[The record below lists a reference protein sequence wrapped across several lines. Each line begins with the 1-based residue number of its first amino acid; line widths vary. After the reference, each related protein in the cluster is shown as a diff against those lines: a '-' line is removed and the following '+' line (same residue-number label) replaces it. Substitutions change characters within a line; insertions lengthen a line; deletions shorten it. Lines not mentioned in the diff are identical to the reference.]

1 MNRQEQADL
10 IITNARAFTA
20 NRQQPWVESVAVRGS
35 RIVFAGSAAD
45 AAAWRGPRTRV
56 VDGQGA
62 TLLPGLVDSHFHL
75 QWGSTNYED
84 ASLEDIHG
92 LDALAQ
98 AIRAQAARYPD
109 KPWVTG
115 HRLAY
120 DVLGSERMVTRHDLD
135 AIEPNRPVALM
146 SFDYHALWANTR
158 ALELA
163 GILHGASGA
172 ARQRDRDGGGRAGG
186 RPAHRAGRISL
197 RPGCDAAAE
206 RGRARPAA
214 GAGAGRRRR
223 AGASR
228 ACTTWTATRRRWRA
242 MRRGPSRGG

>member
-20 NRQQPWVESVAVRGS
+20 NRRQPSAESVAVRGS
-35 RIVFAGSAAD
+35 RIVFVGTAAD
-45 AAAWRGPRTRV
+45 AAAWRGPETRV

-84 ASLEDIHG
+84 ASLEG
-92 LDALAQ
+92 FTGSTSWRRRCGRRRRSL
-98 AIRAQAARYPD
+98 PD

-135 AIEPNRPVALM
+135 AIEPDRPVALM
-146 SFDYHALWANTR
+146 SFDYHALSANTR

-163 GILHGASGA
+163 GILHGAPVPHGA
-172 ARQRDRDGGGRAGG
+172 K
-186 RPAHRAGRISL
+186 S
-197 RPGCDAAAE
+197 
-206 RGRARPAA
+206 
-214 GAGAGRRRR
+214 
-223 AGASR
+223 
-228 ACTTWTATRRRWRA
+228 
-242 MRRGPSRGG
+242 